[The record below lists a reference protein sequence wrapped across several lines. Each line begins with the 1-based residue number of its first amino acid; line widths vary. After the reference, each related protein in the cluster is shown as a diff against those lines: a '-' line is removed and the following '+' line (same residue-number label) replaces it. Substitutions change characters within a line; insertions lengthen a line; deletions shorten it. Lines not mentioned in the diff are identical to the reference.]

1 MVRAPGLG
9 HEPARSGEVSVTEV
23 LDRDELAI
31 CSALAAAGF
40 GAPELPA
47 PAALLGGARRFW
59 LARHRGPVAAASAF
73 VGEGVVDVEA
83 VATLSES
90 RGQGFGTAV
99 TWAATLTDPA
109 LPAVLLASGGL

>member
-1 MVRAPGLG
+1 M
-9 HEPARSGEVSVTEV
+9 TEV

-31 CSALAAAGF
+31 WSALAAAGF

-59 LARHRGPVAAASAF
+59 LARSRAASAF

-83 VATLSES
+83 VATLSEF
-90 RGQGFGTAV
+90 RGRGFGTAV
-99 TWAATLTDPA
+99 TWPATLTDPE